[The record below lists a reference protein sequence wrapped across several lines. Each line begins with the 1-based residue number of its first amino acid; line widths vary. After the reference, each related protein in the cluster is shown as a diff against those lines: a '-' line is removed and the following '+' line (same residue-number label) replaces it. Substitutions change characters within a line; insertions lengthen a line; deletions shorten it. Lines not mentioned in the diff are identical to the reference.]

1 MYFVRVYENF
11 PNCIDAVDG
20 QNYTFQF
27 ELSYG
32 IGFLVIAAETINI
45 NVLGIY
51 FRYKVKREQRATGVI
66 NRRTLLLQTLVDYCR
81 WFSIL
86 LVLGV
91 TFMQAHLIGSKH
103 GKSCMKEG
111 GPLFEQGTQLN
122 LMIILQLLKTV
133 LFASL

>member
-11 PNCIDAVDG
+11 PNCIDAVNG

-45 NVLGIY
+45 NILGIY
-51 FRYKVKREQRATGVI
+51 FRYKVKREHRMSGSI

-91 TFMQAHLIGSKH
+91 TFMQAQLIGTKH
-103 GKSCMKEG
+103 GKNCTAKG
-111 GPLFEQGTQLN
+111 GALFE
-122 LMIILQLLKTV
+122 
-133 LFASL
+133 